1 MLWPLAFI
9 TPPKGEMKGAFV
21 VILSPS
27 RGNFLG
33 SRDSLI
39 PQKRH
44 PSKWMPFSFR
54 DKQSLLCYFVNVI
67 V

>member
-39 PQKRH
+39 PQKKGTH
-44 PSKWMPFSFR
+44 ANGCLFLSEIS
-54 DKQSLLCYFVNVI
+54 
-67 V
+67 